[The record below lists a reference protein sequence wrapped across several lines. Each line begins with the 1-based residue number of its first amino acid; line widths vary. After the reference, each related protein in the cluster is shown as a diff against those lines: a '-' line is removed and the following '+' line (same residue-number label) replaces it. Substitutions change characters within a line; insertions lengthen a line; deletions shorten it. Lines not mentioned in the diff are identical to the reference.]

1 MLALSKNVLLLAAG
15 SALLLAGS
23 AGAVSLNP
31 RGQGQ
36 ALVFPYY
43 TTAAGNTTLI
53 TLTNFRNDAKVVQLR
68 LAEGENGRT
77 AVAFNIYLAQH
88 DSWTGAVFDRGDGLA
103 PALLSTDQSC
113 TWPALAA
120 STTLPQLPDGR
131 RYAPLGPLPA
141 DAGSTSLQRL
151 REGFIEAVEVATI
164 RRNSATGVAITPRNQ
179 VRNCAAVAA
188 GWTAPDGIWLRDPLQ
203 DLANPTGGLGGEVA
217 VVNVANGSIFAVP
230 ALALDDYRAD
240 PLDNPRGTLASVAR
254 HGQADA
260 QTPSLLSHALSDP
273 ASNTAKANLI
283 ADGKA
288 LQLTYPVPAQA
299 VDAVSAVLMTAQMGA
314 PFEESAES
322 GARSSFVLTYP
333 TRAFYTDTQQPG
345 AQVPLAPFA
354 QAFAG
359 VLPLPQAGG
368 LAYRVVDREAFYVE
382 STFPQ
387 PGEACGFTICPPR
400 SQARLPGTAVEVLAP
415 GGTPD
420 PLLGTRLH
428 GDIGFVGGVSQP
440 QQNRAGW
447 LQLTLAPGNNQLT
460 GPLLRASLEGYRLRG
475 LPVIGTRLLSYVNA
489 NAAPGMLANYSAAMP
504 IGGSAS
510 CISADATAC
519 QP

>member
-1 MLALSKNVLLLAAG
+1 MLALSKNSLVVATVA
-15 SALLLAGS
+15 ALLLAGT

-43 TTAAGNTTLI
+43 TTAAGNA
-53 TLTNFRNDAKVVQLR
+53 TLTNFGNDAKVVQLR
-68 LAEGENGRT
+68 IAEGENGRGAAALT
-77 AVAFNIYLAQH
+77 IYLSQK
-88 DSWTGAVFDRGDGLA
+88 DSWTGAVFDRGEGQA
-103 PALLSTDQSC
+103 PALLSTDHTC
-113 TWPALAA
+113 TWPELTD

-131 RYAPLGPLPA
+131 RYMPLGPLPA

-151 REGFIEAVEVATI
+151 REGFVEAVEVATI
-164 RRNSATGVAITPRNQ
+164 RRDSATGVAITPSSG

-188 GWTAPDGIWLRDPLQ
+188 RWTAPDGIWLRDPLQ
-203 DLANPTGGLGGEVA
+203 DLANPTGDLGGEVA

-254 HGQADA
+254 HSQASA
-260 QTPSLLSHALSDP
+260 SMPSLLSHALSDP
-273 ASNTAKANLI
+273 AAMTAKANLI
-283 ADGKA
+283 ADGRA

-322 GARSSFVLTYP
+322 GARSSLVLTYP

-345 AQVPLAPFA
+345 AQVPLAPFVR
-354 QAFAG
+354 AFAG
-359 VLPLPQAGG
+359 VLPLPEAGG
-368 LAYRVVDREAFYVE
+368 LAYRVVDREAVYLE

-387 PGEACGFTICPPR
+387 PGEGCGFTICPPTTL
-400 SQARLPGTAVEVLAP
+400 ARLPGTSVEVLAP

-428 GDIGFVGGVSQP
+428 GDIGFIGGSSLP

-447 LQLTLAPGNNQLT
+447 LQLTLAPGNPQLI
-460 GPLLRASLEGYRLRG
+460 GPLLRPSLEGYRLRG
-475 LPVIGTRLLSYVNA
+475 LPVIGTRLLTYVNA
-489 NAAPGMLANYSAAMP
+489 HAAPGMLANYSTAMAISSSAA
-504 IGGSAS
+504 
-510 CISADATAC
+510 CIKTDATAC